1 MSERVAVLGNSVP
14 ILVVPP
20 REQREE
26 GTFPE
31 RLQRLLGEQGFDV
44 EVRNESRLFDM
55 LPGGWRRFQEQLI
68 PWAPDVLVVNYG
80 VIEMQ
85 PNVVPTWLNRHLTT
99 ETVGG
104 KGPVALY
111 KRRVVPRLW
120 PPVRTFQRTAS
131 RRAGIRTW
139 RLPPQRLAAELR
151 RLIEVARQEKMLVL
165 VNDVHE
171 PGQRLRHFFPGIER
185 RHAILQEVLADVVD
199 AFADPDVRLVPVSQ
213 VSAKLGEAAGLPD
226 GLHLT
231 SAGHLGVA
239 HLLADEIGPWL
250 ASRSW

>member
-1 MSERVAVLGNSVP
+1 MTHRVAVLGNSVP

-20 REQREE
+20 RATREE

-31 RLQRLLGEQGFDV
+31 RLQRLLDERGLDV
-44 EVRNESRLFDM
+44 EVRNDSRLFDV
-55 LPGGWRRFQEQLI
+55 LPDGWRRFQQQVI

-99 ETVGG
+99 VTVGG

-111 KRRVVPRLW
+111 KRRAVPKLW
-120 PPVRTFQRTAS
+120 PPVRRFQRWSSARVGT
-131 RRAGIRTW
+131 RTW
-139 RLPPQRLAAELR
+139 RLPPQRLGAELR
-151 RLIEVARQEKMLVL
+151 RVVEVARQDRMLVL
-165 VNDVHE
+165 VNDVHA
-171 PGQRLRHFFPGIER
+171 PGDRLRHFFPAIER
-185 RHAILQEVLADVVD
+185 RHAIVQEVLADVVD
-199 AFADPDVRLVPVSQ
+199 GFADPDVRLVPVSQ
-213 VSAKLGEAAGLPD
+213 VSAKLGEVEGLPD

-239 HLLADEIGPWL
+239 ELLADEIAPWL
-250 ASRSW
+250 RAR

>member
-1 MSERVAVLGNSVP
+1 
-14 ILVVPP
+14 VVPP
-20 REQREE
+20 REQRED

-31 RLQRLLGEQGFDV
+31 RLQRLLDEQGFDV

-55 LPGGWRRFQEQLI
+55 LPSGWRRFQQQLI

-80 VIEMQ
+80 VVEMQ

-104 KGPVALY
+104 KGPVGVY
-111 KRRVVPRLW
+111 KRRVVPHLW
-120 PPVRTFQRTAS
+120 PPVRTFQRRAS
-131 RRAGIRTW
+131 RRTGTHTW
-139 RLPPQRLAAELR
+139 RLPPRRVADELR
-151 RLIEVARQEKMLVL
+151 RLIHVARQEKMLVL
-165 VNDVHE
+165 VNDVPE
-171 PGQRLRHFFPGIER
+171 PGERLRYFLPTIER

-199 AFADPDVRLVPVSQ
+199 AFADPEVRLVPVSQ

-231 SAGHLGVA
+231 SAGHLAVA

>member
-1 MSERVAVLGNSVP
+1 MTHRVAVLGNSVP

-20 REQREE
+20 RATREE

-31 RLQRLLGEQGFDV
+31 RLQRLLDERGLDV
-44 EVRNESRLFDM
+44 EVRNDSRLFDV
-55 LPGGWRRFQEQLI
+55 LPDGWRRFQQQVI

-99 ETVGG
+99 VTVGG

-111 KRRVVPRLW
+111 KRHAVPKLW
-120 PPVRTFQRTAS
+120 PPVRRFQRWSSAKVGT
-131 RRAGIRTW
+131 RTW

-151 RLIEVARQEKMLVL
+151 RVVEVARQDRMLVL
-165 VNDVHE
+165 VNDVHA
-171 PGQRLRHFFPGIER
+171 PGDRLRHFFPAIER
-185 RHAILQEVLADVVD
+185 RHAIVQEVLADVVD
-199 AFADPDVRLVPVSQ
+199 GFADPDVRLVPVSQ
-213 VSAKLGEAAGLPD
+213 VSAKLGEAEGLPD

-239 HLLADEIGPWL
+239 ELLADEIAPWL
-250 ASRSW
+250 RAR

>member
-1 MSERVAVLGNSVP
+1 VSHRVAVLGNSVP

-20 REQREE
+20 RKQREE

-31 RLQRLLGEQGFDV
+31 RLQQLLDAQGLDV

-55 LPGGWRRFQEQLI
+55 LPGGWRRFQEQLV

-85 PNVVPTWLNRHLTT
+85 PNVLPTWLNRHLTT

-111 KRRVVPRLW
+111 KRRVVPVLW
-120 PPVRTFQRTAS
+120 PPARTYQQAAS
-131 RRAGIRTW
+131 HRAGTRTW
-139 RLPPQRLAAELR
+139 RLPPGRLAAELR
-151 RLIEVARQEKMLVL
+151 RLIEVARQEQMLVV

-171 PGQRLRHFFPGIER
+171 PGDRMRHFVPGIER

-199 AFADPDVRLVPVSQ
+199 GFADPDVRLLPVSQ
-213 VSAKLGEAAGLPD
+213 VSAKLGQAAGLPD
-226 GLHLT
+226 GLHLS

-239 HLLADEIGPWL
+239 ELLADEIGPWL
-250 ASRSW
+250 ASLPC